1 MSASVISLAFLQIQ
15 KYYTTLLDLGTG
27 DQVEANAK
35 LPVREAEKNTVTTTL
50 FMSYYPH
57 IQQQQHILF
66 KMTSANQMLKHTR
79 KSDGKKTEPKKKKK
93 ERNKQNM
100 N

>member
-1 MSASVISLAFLQIQ
+1 MSAFVSLALLQIQ
-15 KYYTTLLDLGTG
+15 KYYTTPFLDLGTG

-35 LPVREAEKNTVTTTL
+35 LPDREAEKNTVTTTL
-50 FMSYYPH
+50 FISYYPH

-66 KMTSANQMLKHTR
+66 KMTSANQILKHTR
-79 KSDGKKTEPKKKKK
+79 KSGGEKQSQKK
-93 ERNKQNM
+93 RNKQNM